1 MIELR
6 YYQKDLLTRV
16 QSELQPD
23 KARVM
28 MQLPTGG
35 GKTVIAAHL
44 LKNWLTPGRNSVW
57 LTHRKELVNQTR
69 KMLSDAGIAVYPGD
83 GWATG
88 TPAPMING
96 GVIILMA
103 QTVSRR
109 IARAGVW
116 RNYATNDLMIIDEA
130 HHATAKGWERAIR
143 RFPGKAVGMTAT
155 PWRLSQKEGFDH
167 LFKELVCGPDV
178 PNLQESSFLCNA
190 KVLIPTPEYRIQGGE
205 IGSIGDYTEGGI
217 ERANQEHIMTAG
229 VLEFW
234 KNHARDRQT
243 IIYAV
248 SVRHARNLEA
258 LFVSEGIPT
267 AAMLGNTP
275 QQTRDAMIAKFS
287 NGELRVLVNVAV
299 ATEGFDLPDA
309 SCVVIARPTQ
319 SLALY
324 LQMLGRGLRPKP
336 DGGDC
341 LILDLAGNAILHGL
355 PEQCR
360 KWSLFPRGQPPE
372 GEAPVVWCEHC
383 GVVSPAASH
392 NCQSCGAPFG
402 EDCQR
407 CGKWRA
413 FSRWLLIK
421 DCPHIHDVVCDFCH
435 RDAHIQNHLP
445 VTAQMEVLADFDAE
459 ERLDYRDAI
468 QSEDAEMTIHDDE
481 LDNRLASLIKELLDE
496 ERRLIMNKP
505 NDLREFIKRR
515 ETELSDDSVLD
526 ELFEEYLATLP
537 IDQKPRSNPQER
549 RMFVEWES
557 GLRTELSEKKN
568 ELAKLQ
574 SQPVDPRAIF
584 NGVRSRVLS
593 VLEHE
598 SALVGLFSRNDSDAN
613 KTHSP
618 NPSVS
623 DTRRISLTEFDVPKD
638 SPNPKPAYLEFP
650 SGEIVEVAYWRHF
663 LVEIANYLIR
673 KGSLST
679 VDCPVPS
686 VFNSLNTPNL
696 IVSRMDSSMRRE
708 LSNGTFINVN
718 MSLLR
723 LIKQA
728 RYLLK
733 TFEENPAYVYVHLM
747 AGPEAVGSSFRIAP
761 NLNKI
766 DSSYPSLTDT
776 QWFSLTSPE
785 LRYLSGR
792 TPSLLKLPSGEE
804 RAISAWAHY
813 IAEIANWLIQEGK
826 LSREDC
832 PLSLGK
838 AQKYLINTTPY
849 HSNGNKFHSNR
860 ELLNGMYINTQLGTA
875 RQIVS
880 NGRRLLSAFEVDPAE
895 FYIKLQ

>member
-6 YYQKDLLTRV
+6 DYQEDLLTRV
-16 QSELQPD
+16 QSELRPD

-116 RNYATNDLMIIDEA
+116 KNYAADDLMIIDEA
-130 HHATAKGWERAIR
+130 HHATAKGWERAVR

-167 LFKELVCGPDV
+167 LFKNLTCGPDV
-178 PNLQESSFLCNA
+178 PDLQGLDFLCNA
-190 KVLIPTPEYRIQGGE
+190 RVLVPSPEYRIQGGE
-205 IGSIGDYTEGGI
+205 VGSIGDYTEGGI

-248 SVRHARNLEA
+248 SVRHARNLAA

-336 DGGDC
+336 DSGDC
-341 LILDLAGNAILHGL
+341 LILDLSGNSLLHGL
-355 PEQCR
+355 PEQRR
-360 KWSLFPRGQPPE
+360 KWSLTPRGQPPE

-383 GVVSPAASH
+383 GSVSPAASQ

-413 FSRWLLIK
+413 FSRWALTTER
-421 DCPHIHDVVCDFCH
+421 PHNHDIVCDFCH

-445 VTAQMEVLADFDAE
+445 VTARIESLAELND
-459 ERLDYRDAI
+459 
-468 QSEDAEMTIHDDE
+468 EDREMPTYNSE
-481 LDNRLASLIKELLDE
+481 LDDRLASLLKDLLEE
-496 ERRLIMNKP
+496 ERLKVVDKP
-505 NDLREFIKRR
+505 NVLLEFIKTR
-515 ETELSDDSVLD
+515 ETELSDDAVLD
-526 ELFEEYLATLP
+526 ELFEGYVTALP
-537 IDQKPRSNPQER
+537 ANEKPQSNPQER

-557 GLRTELSEKKN
+557 NLRTELSEKKN
-568 ELAKLQ
+568 ELVKLQ
-574 SQPVDPRAIF
+574 SQPVDPRVIF
-584 NGVRSRVLS
+584 NRVRSRVLS

-598 SALVGLFSRNDSDAN
+598 SALVGLFSHSTSDAN
-613 KTHSP
+613 KIHSP

-623 DTRRISLTEFDVPKD
+623 DTRRISLAEFDVPKD
-638 SPNPKPAYLEFP
+638 SPNPRPAYLEFP

-696 IVSRMDSSMRRE
+696 IVSRMDSSVRRE

-747 AGPEAVGSSFRIAP
+747 SGPEAVGSSFRIAP
-761 NLNKI
+761 KLNKI

-776 QWFSLTSPE
+776 RWFSLTSPE

-875 RQIVS
+875 KQIVS
-880 NGRRLLSAFEVDPAE
+880 SGRRLLSAFEVDPAD